1 MNFQWSKED
10 ARAFMESEG
19 QALFDDDEVK
29 HMTKLLNRFEAARAA
44 KLQYAIKASPQN
56 EIFIVSEQFVR
67 GPKYMVFECPS
78 KEKARMTAENLND
91 LFSMLQ
97 AIKDN
102 PSTSPDEDQVTKNS
116 GPKM

>member
-1 MNFQWSKED
+1 MQFQWSKED

-44 KLQYAIKASPQN
+44 KLQDAIKQSKQD

-67 GPKYMVFECPS
+67 GPKNMVFECPTRD
-78 KEKARMTAENLND
+78 KARMTAENLND

-97 AIKDN
+97 AIKAS
-102 PSTSPDEDQVTKNS
+102 PSTSPDEDQPTKNS
-116 GPKM
+116 GPKI